1 MTRIMAQSTDD
12 AISLYDMPSQ
22 RFRYIEDE
30 NMNWTNLDSRWYS
43 QNNLKAIPMIII
55 PVPQG
60 QWTVEISMEGYQPT
74 SSTTD
79 PNKDKQDGLIAY
91 SNDLNEGW
99 NVGIYNNVEI
109 TNNKADNTLKYGHPD
124 MELNSCHF
132 NQGQCLERD
141 GDLTCHVKTTGD
153 NASIFVV
160 GPAVQKQSK
169 YNYAVSYGAWTD
181 RMMEIGMI
189 AVALDEQGSSGSAKK
204 MKRPKRAGHSMAVST
219 WETINLPE
227 KENSEELETS
237 QRQDFKTPFTV
248 ESSDMLD
255 IVGGSAPLP
264 VGEYIPDFIGND
276 PWSNVST
283 RKSQE
288 EEVMSSK
295 SGLRPQLKPPG
306 LPKPQP
312 ARTIRSF
319 DPTPDLA
326 EAWRPDVNP
335 GYSKEDVAAA
345 TIIAGGSI
353 VDGRSM
359 IDKRDK
365 AVLDGRKSWGSS
377 LASSLTGGTLKASAK
392 SEKLAKLT
400 SSERAKFEQIKRQQG
415 ATRAS
420 EFLEQILA
428 GKDPDSWL

>member
-1 MTRIMAQSTDD
+1 MAQSTDD

-43 QNNLKAIPMIII
+43 QNSLKAIPMVIV

-60 QWTVEISMEGYQPT
+60 EWTVEISMEGYQPT

-91 SNDLNEGW
+91 NDDLKEGW
-99 NVGIYNNVEI
+99 NVGVYNNVEI

-132 NQGQCLERD
+132 NQQQCLERD
-141 GDLTCHVKTTGD
+141 GDLTCHIKTTGD
-153 NASIFVV
+153 NASFFIV

-181 RMMEIGMI
+181 RMVEIGMI
-189 AVALDEQGSSGSAKK
+189 AIALDEQGSSGSARTE
-204 MKRPKRAGHSMAVST
+204 RPKRVGHSMAVST

-227 KENSEELETS
+227 KEDSEKLKTG
-237 QRQDFKTPFTV
+237 QRQDLKTPFTISG
-248 ESSDMLD
+248 SSDVKGIEKRDL
-255 IVGGSAPLP
+255 PLP
-264 VGEYIPDFIGND
+264 ADEDIPDFIGND
-276 PWSNVST
+276 PWSNVSI
-283 RKSQE
+283 RKLQE
-288 EEVMSSK
+288 EEAMTSK

-312 ARTIRSF
+312 VRTIGNF
-319 DPTPDLA
+319 NPTPELV
-326 EAWRPDVNP
+326 ESWRPDVNP

-345 TIIAGGSI
+345 TILYGGSI
-353 VDGRSM
+353 KDGRSM

-365 AVLDGRKSWGSS
+365 AVLDGRKHWGSS

-400 SSERAKFEQIKRQQG
+400 SRERAEFERIKRQQG
-415 ATRAS
+415 TTQAS
-420 EFLEQILA
+420 EYLEFIL
-428 GKDPDSWL
+428 KSMNPD

>member
-1 MTRIMAQSTDD
+1 MAQTTDD

-30 NMNWTNLDSRWYS
+30 NMNWTNLDARWYS
-43 QNNLKAIPMIII
+43 QNSLKAIPMIIV

-60 QWTVEISMEGYQPT
+60 EWTVEISMEGYQPT

-91 SNDLNEGW
+91 SDDTKEGW
-99 NVGIYNNVEI
+99 NVGVYNNVEI
-109 TNNKADNTLKYGHPD
+109 TNNKADNTWKYGHPD
-124 MELNSCHF
+124 MELNNCHF

-153 NASIFVV
+153 NASFFIV

-189 AVALDEQGSSGSAKK
+189 AIALDEQGSSGSTRTQ
-204 MKRPKRAGHSMAVST
+204 RPKRAGHSMAVST
-219 WETINLPE
+219 WETINYPE
-227 KENSEELETS
+227 KENSVTIQTS
-237 QRQDFKTPFTV
+237 QRQDFKTPLDV
-248 ESSDMLD
+248 NESSDSLE
-255 IVGGSAPLP
+255 VGEGGLPLP
-264 VGEYIPDFIGND
+264 VSEEVPDYVGED
-276 PWSNVST
+276 PWSEMST
-283 RKSQE
+283 HKQQEDEAMSQ
-288 EEVMSSK
+288 SSVLK
-295 SGLRPQLKPPG
+295 PQLKPPG

-312 ARTIRSF
+312 VRTIRSF
-319 DPTPDLA
+319 NPTPDLV

-353 VDGRSM
+353 KDGRSM
-359 IDKRDK
+359 IDKRNK

-377 LASSLTGGTLKASAK
+377 LASSLTGGTLRASAK

-400 SSERAKFEQIKRQQG
+400 TSERAEFEQIKRQQG
-415 ATRAS
+415 TTRAS

-428 GKDPDSWL
+428 GKDPNQWL

>member
-1 MTRIMAQSTDD
+1 MAQSTDD

-43 QNNLKAIPMIII
+43 QNNLKAIPMIIV

-60 QWTVEISMEGYQPT
+60 EWTVEISMEGYQPT

-91 SNDLNEGW
+91 NDDLKEGW

-124 MELNSCHF
+124 MELNNCHF

-141 GDLTCHVKTTGD
+141 GDLTCHIKTTGD
-153 NASIFVV
+153 NASFFVV

-189 AVALDEQGSSGSAKK
+189 AIALDEQGSSGSAK
-204 MKRPKRAGHSMAVST
+204 MKRPKRVGHSMAVST
-219 WETINLPE
+219 WETINHPE
-227 KENSEELETS
+227 KENSEIIQTS
-237 QRQDFKTPFTV
+237 QRQDFKTPLQIS
-248 ESSDMLD
+248 ESSDPLE
-255 IVGGSAPLP
+255 VGEGGTSLP
-264 VGEYIPDFIGND
+264 VDENIPDFVGDD
-276 PWSNVST
+276 PWSEIST
-283 RKSQE
+283 REPQE
-288 EEVMSSK
+288 EEAMSQSSVLK
-295 SGLRPQLKPPG
+295 PQLKPPG
-306 LPKPQP
+306 LPRPQP
-312 ARTIRSF
+312 VRTTRRF
-319 DPTPDLA
+319 EPTPDLV

-353 VDGRSM
+353 KDGRSM
-359 IDKRDK
+359 IEKRNK
-365 AVLDGRKSWGSS
+365 EVLDGRKGWGSS

-400 SSERAKFEQIKRQQG
+400 TSERAEFERIKRQQG

-420 EFLEQILA
+420 EFLEQLLA
-428 GKDPDSWL
+428 GKNPDQRL